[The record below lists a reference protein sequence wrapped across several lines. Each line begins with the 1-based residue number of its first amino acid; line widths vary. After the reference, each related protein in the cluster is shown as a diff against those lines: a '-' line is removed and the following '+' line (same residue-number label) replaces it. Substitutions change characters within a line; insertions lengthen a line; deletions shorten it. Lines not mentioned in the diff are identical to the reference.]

1 MKVIPAPASL
11 DERHFDGLVAGLGA
25 DDERILIDARHAR
38 WVDPY
43 GMIGLLAVGTVA
55 AQRGEKPILQLPDD
69 PNVISYM
76 TRMDFFEQAS
86 EIFELHGAPRRK
98 REDSGSSD
106 VLLEITPI
114 QSYDDVHEMVER
126 VNERGQ
132 AILTSQLHYPRSQA
146 LQFTAMLS
154 EVCQNIVD
162 HAEGLGWV
170 ATQSYTWQKRLGGR
184 RVVVIAV
191 MDLGIGFRASLASA
205 HASRFVDRWNDA
217 MALEQAFM
225 HGLNRF
231 HDPHRGQG
239 LQQIRKNAGRWGG
252 RVSIRSGTARIN
264 EVPDWDT
271 ESEPL
276 EDDLPPFPGSQIG
289 IILPARAES
298 EVETP
303 PPASSRRGVRR

>member
-1 MKVIPAPASL
+1 MKIVSAPVSL
-11 DERHFDGLVAGLGA
+11 DERHFDALVQGVTAAEA
-25 DDERILIDARHAR
+25 DRLLVDARHTR

-43 GMIGLLAVGTVA
+43 GMLGLLAVGETVK
-55 AQRGEKPILQLPDD
+55 QRGAERPVLQLPEDAE
-69 PNVISYM
+69 VVSYLG
-76 TRMDFFEQAS
+76 RMGFFEQAEEVY
-86 EIFELHGAPRRK
+86 EIHGAARR
-98 REDSGSSD
+98 RRSEASGSD
-106 VLLEITPI
+106 VLLEITAVR
-114 QSYDDVHEMVER
+114 SYDDVHDVVGR
-126 VNERGQ
+126 VNERAQ
-132 AILTSQLHYPRSQA
+132 TILTTQLHYPRAQA

-162 HAEGLGWV
+162 HAEGVGWV

-191 MDLGIGFRASLASA
+191 MDLGIGFRGSLASA

-239 LQQIRKNAGRWGG
+239 LQQIRKNAGRWAG

-264 EVPDWDT
+264 EVPDWDD
-271 ESEPL
+271 SPPL
-276 EDDLPPFPGSQIG
+276 EDELPAFPGSQIG
-289 IILPARAES
+289 IILPARIES
-298 EVETP
+298 DVVQ
-303 PPASSRRGVRR
+303 PASTREGARR

>member
-1 MKVIPAPASL
+1 MKVISTPVSL
-11 DERHFDGLVAGLGA
+11 DERQFDVIFAGLAEAGE
-25 DDERILIDARHAR
+25 ERLLLDARHVR

-43 GMIGLLAVGTVA
+43 GMIGLLAVGQVA
-55 AQRGEKPILQLPDD
+55 LQRGERALLQLPEDQD
-69 PNVISYM
+69 VVSYLS
-76 TRMDFFEQAS
+76 RMSFFEQADELF
-86 EIFELHGAPRRK
+86 EIHGPARK
-98 REDSGSSD
+98 KRTETGPSD

-114 QSYDDVHEMVER
+114 RSYDDVHDVVER
-126 VNERGQ
+126 VNQRGQ
-132 AILTSQLHYPRSQA
+132 AILTTQLHYPRTQA

-170 ATQSYTWQKRLGGR
+170 ATQSYTWQKRLAGR

-205 HASRFVDRWNDA
+205 HAARFVDRWDDA
-217 MALEQAFM
+217 LALEQSFM

-252 RVSIRSGTARIN
+252 KVSIRSGTARIN
-264 EVPDWDT
+264 EVPDWDDAV
-271 ESEPL
+271 PL
-276 EDDLPPFPGSQIG
+276 EDNLPFFPGSQIG

-298 EVETP
+298 DATE
-303 PPASSRRGVRR
+303 PASSREGARR

>member
-1 MKVIPAPASL
+1 MKVITVPASL
-11 DERHFDGLVAGLGA
+11 DERHFDALVEGLGEESS
-25 DDERILIDARHAR
+25 ERILVDARHTR
-38 WVDPY
+38 WVDPF
-43 GMIGLLAVGTVA
+43 GMVGLLALGEVA
-55 AQRGEKPILQLPDD
+55 RQRGGPALLQLPDD
-69 PNVISYM
+69 ADVVSYLG
-76 TRMDFFEQAS
+76 RMGFFEAAETS
-86 EIFELHGAPRRK
+86 FEIHGPARRK
-98 REDSGSSD
+98 RAETGSSD

-114 QSYDDVHEMVER
+114 RSYDDVHDVVAR

-132 AILTSQLHYPRSQA
+132 TILTTQLHYPRTQA

-205 HASRFVDRWNDA
+205 HAARFVERWNDA

-252 RVSIRSGTARIN
+252 RVSIRSGTARIT
-264 EVPDWDT
+264 EVPDWDET
-271 ESEPL
+271 PPL
-276 EDDLPPFPGSQIG
+276 EDGLPYFPGSQIG
-289 IILPARAES
+289 IILPARTES
-298 EVETP
+298 DAVQ
-303 PPASSRRGVRR
+303 PASSREGVRR

>member
-1 MKVIPAPASL
+1 MKVVSAPGSL
-11 DERHFDGLVAGLGA
+11 DERHFDSLVKNLGE
-25 DDERILIDARHAR
+25 DDGERVLIDARHTT
-38 WVDPY
+38 WVDPF
-43 GMIGLLAVGTVA
+43 GMIGLLALGHVA
-55 AQRGEKPILQLPDD
+55 AHRGEKPLMQLPED
-69 PNVISYM
+69 PNTVSYLQ
-76 TRMDFFEQAS
+76 RMSFFEQAEEVF
-86 EIFELHGAPRRK
+86 EISGPVRRK
-98 REDSGSSD
+98 RMEPVGSSD
-106 VLLEITPI
+106 VLLEITAI
-114 QSYDDVHEMVER
+114 RSYDDVHDVVER

-132 AILTSQLHYPRSQA
+132 TILTTQLHYPKPQA

-162 HAEGLGWV
+162 HAEGIGWV

-191 MDLGIGFRASLASA
+191 MDLGVGFRGSLASA

-264 EVPDWDT
+264 EVPDWDD
-271 ESEPL
+271 SPPL
-276 EDDLPPFPGSQIG
+276 EDDLPYFPGSQIG
-289 IILPARAES
+289 IILPAR
-298 EVETP
+298 VETP
-303 PPASSRRGVRR
+303 SEPAGREGARR

>member
-1 MKVIPAPASL
+1 MKIVSAPVSL
-11 DERHFDGLVAGLGA
+11 DERHFDALVQGVTAAEA
-25 DDERILIDARHAR
+25 DRLLVDARHTR

-43 GMIGLLAVGTVA
+43 GMLGLLAVGETVK
-55 AQRGEKPILQLPDD
+55 QRGGERPVLQLPEDAE
-69 PNVISYM
+69 VVSYLG
-76 TRMDFFEQAS
+76 RMGFFEQADEVY
-86 EIFELHGAPRRK
+86 EIHGAARR
-98 REDSGSSD
+98 RRSETSGSD
-106 VLLEITPI
+106 VLLEITAVR
-114 QSYDDVHEMVER
+114 SYDDVHDVVGR
-126 VNERGQ
+126 VNERAQ
-132 AILTSQLHYPRSQA
+132 TILTTQLHYPRAQA

-162 HAEGLGWV
+162 HAEGVGWV

-191 MDLGIGFRASLASA
+191 MDLGIGFRGSLASA

-239 LQQIRKNAGRWGG
+239 LQQIRKNAGRWAG

-264 EVPDWDT
+264 EVPDWDD
-271 ESEPL
+271 SPPL
-276 EDDLPPFPGSQIG
+276 EDELPAFPGSQIG
-289 IILPARAES
+289 IILPARIES
-298 EVETP
+298 DVVQ
-303 PPASSRRGVRR
+303 PASTREGARR

>member
-1 MKVIPAPASL
+1 MRVIAAPASL
-11 DERHFDGLVAGLGA
+11 DERYFDALIEGLGPE
-25 DDERILIDARHAR
+25 DGERVLVDARHTR

-43 GMIGLLAVGTVA
+43 GMIGLLAVGHVA
-55 AQRGEKPILQLPDD
+55 RARGEKPVLQLPDD
-69 PNVISYM
+69 SDIVSYLA
-76 TRMDFFEQAS
+76 RMDFFGQAEEVY
-86 EIFELHGAPRRK
+86 EIHGAPRRK
-98 REDSGSSD
+98 RSDGGSSD

-114 QSYDDVHEMVER
+114 RSYDDVHDVVER

-132 AILTSQLHYPRSQA
+132 IILTTQLHYPRPQA

-162 HAEGLGWV
+162 HAESIGWV

-191 MDLGIGFRASLASA
+191 MDLGIGFRGSLASA
-205 HASRFVDRWNDA
+205 HAARFVDHWNDA

-239 LQQIRKNAGRWGG
+239 LQQIRKNAGRWSGK
-252 RVSIRSGTARIN
+252 VSIRSGTARIT
-264 EVPDWDT
+264 EVPDWDDT
-271 ESEPL
+271 PPL
-276 EDDLPPFPGSQIG
+276 ESDLPYFPGSQIG
-289 IILPARAES
+289 IILPARLES
-298 EVETP
+298 QTTE
-303 PPASSRRGVRR
+303 PASSREGVRR